1 MKSGNR
7 ELLKWGLIAFGLWL
21 IVFFF
26 IFFGFKGNYQVTGTF
41 GDTFGAVNAL
51 VSALAFA
58 GIIVTIRQQHEDLKC
73 QHEALKQSIQ
83 EMQSQTEE
91 FDMQNHTLKKQQFE
105 NTFFEL
111 LRMLQTIVNDLT
123 LTVGFSKDEMPLS
136 QRHSLIFHGRAVF
149 QELFTTRWN
158 KQIEGSRYYIFSLN
172 REIKTSS
179 IDKTLSRND
188 MMFLYHY
195 LRFVYRIIKFVDET
209 PILKTTEDKYKY
221 IAFLR
226 STFSNYEVALLFYNC
241 LSSIG
246 REKFKPLA
254 ERYALFDNLD
264 NKLLANPKDRNQFQS
279 SAFTFAY
286 TIRLE
291 CVCSTFKMRVVTEGE
306 YQWQINLNLK
316 ALYGDV
322 GIDSI
327 TLKNKD
333 SFVGNVNDE
342 RDHLPLQRYLPLT
355 QKFDIEE
362 YPKTSFDTQVRTL
375 FQEHAKDVSTIQIS
389 NGKSLQCTFL
399 DTTYTIRQC
408 DCYDPMPSKGWSLE
422 ITYLGNRHL
431 SIPLELSVLG
441 ELDDNYNR

>member
-1 MKSGNR
+1 MASGNR
-7 ELLKWGLIAFGLWL
+7 ELLKWGAIAFGFWI
-21 IVFFF
+21 IVFFIILF
-26 IFFGFKGNYQVTGTF
+26 CFNGKYQVTGTF

-58 GIIVTIRQQHEDLKC
+58 GLIVTIRQQHEDLRC
-73 QHEALKQSIQ
+73 QHEALKQSIR

-91 FDMQNHTLKKQQFE
+91 FDIQNHTLKKQQFE

-123 LTVGFSKDEMPLS
+123 LTIRFSKDENPQS
-136 QRHSLIFHGRAVF
+136 QSHSLVFHGRAVF
-149 QELFTTRWN
+149 QELFIARWN
-158 KQIEGSRYYIFSLN
+158 KLIEGSDRYIFSLN
-172 REIKTSS
+172 HEIKTSS
-179 IDKTLSRND
+179 IDETLRRND

-195 LRFVYRIIKFVDET
+195 FRFVYRIIKFVDES
-209 PILKTTEDKYKY
+209 PFLKTKEEKYKY

-226 STFSNYEVALLFYNC
+226 STFSNYEVTLLFYNC
-241 LSSIG
+241 LSTIG

-264 NKLLANPKDRNQFQS
+264 SKLLADHKDKNHFQD

-291 CVCSTFKMRVVTEGE
+291 CVYATFRMRVVTEGK

-322 GIDSI
+322 EIDSI

-333 SFVGNVNDE
+333 SFTGNVTDE
-342 RDHLPLQRYLPLT
+342 LNQLFLHKYLPTT

-362 YPKTSFDTQVRTL
+362 HQETEFDSQIRTL
-375 FQEHAKDVSTIQIS
+375 FQEHAANVSGKQIT
-389 NGKSLQCTFL
+389 NGKSLHCTL
-399 DTTYTIRQC
+399 VDTTYTIRQY

-431 SIPLELSVLG
+431 SIPLKLSVLG
-441 ELDDNYNR
+441 KLDDNYA